1 MRTPE
6 LYEAVEAP
14 AIQRMDEARTA
25 HADSRCLGACRAY
38 FRVSVAGSKS
48 ADARREAQRIS
59 SIFASRATRQPRFLT
74 ATRRDGAS
82 WAHFGVARPHR
93 TIGTPSGSR
102 LELRPTR
109 LRRIRESKPDR
120 LLAHPGRSQL
130 RVDAVTCD
138 RVGTDAALNRAFA
151 GERIERGDDD
161 VASGHFEELAQLR
174 SRLASPEAVGAEHR
188 HLRFDVRGDQ
198 LRICAH
204 VVGCGDDRRVTGKAA
219 VEMARSGLALGMQ
232 PVVALDFARLARKLG

>member
-59 SIFASRATRQPRFLT
+59 SIFASRATRQPRFFLT
-74 ATRRDGAS
+74 ATRRDGAT
-82 WAHFGVARPHR
+82 WAHLGVARPRH
-93 TIGTPSGSR
+93 TIGMPSVSR

-109 LRRIRESKPDR
+109 LRRIRESQPDR
-120 LLAHPGRSQL
+120 LLA
-130 RVDAVTCD
+130 
-138 RVGTDAALNRAFA
+138 
-151 GERIERGDDD
+151 RIFHR
-161 VASGHFEELAQLR
+161 
-174 SRLASPEAVGAEHR
+174 EAE
-188 HLRFDVRGDQ
+188 
-198 LRICAH
+198 
-204 VVGCGDDRRVTGKAA
+204 K
-219 VEMARSGLALGMQ
+219 
-232 PVVALDFARLARKLG
+232 

>member
-82 WAHFGVARPHR
+82 WAHFGVARPRR

-120 LLAHPGRSQL
+120 LLASDGGL
-130 RVDAVTCD
+130 RGNPTRGANRLRKLVDRRRIEPAAVVARDHIEVVARDPEARAVVRVFLQQQHADGIGPEVRRHIERHDAVGGP
-138 RVGTDAALNRAFA
+138 RVERASLGQSA
-151 GERIERGDDD
+151 GER
-161 VASGHFEELAQLR
+161 SG
-174 SRLASPEAVGAEHR
+174 EHR
-188 HLRFDVRGDQ
+188 SELESR
-198 LRICAH
+198 
-204 VVGCGDDRRVTGKAA
+204 
-219 VEMARSGLALGMQ
+219 E
-232 PVVALDFARLARKLG
+232 